1 MLFRYSLIR
10 SIRYVDT
17 TIPNLPQNFHCDV
30 PVPCDEE
37 K

>member
-1 MLFRYSLIR
+1 MLFRYSLIH
-10 SIRYVDT
+10 SIRYVDI
-17 TIPNLPQNFHCDV
+17 TIPSLPQNFQFDL